1 MAMTLAHQKIKDKM
15 PDKPFRI
22 LSIDGG
28 GIRGV
33 FPAMLLAN
41 FEAELKSKG
50 VANWQAYQNFD
61 LICGTST
68 GGIMSIALS
77 LGIPAQEIYDLYL
90 QNAKLIFGGKKHW
103 SKQLFVS
110 GHDRNAL
117 EQLVREKFKEIK
129 NGKEDPRLE
138 ACKTPVMVT
147 IYDLLEGRPSVLK
160 SKYHPAFVRD
170 YHIPAYQAALATS
183 AAPTY
188 FDPYSGNYTDLKGI
202 EQPFQNKIDGGVF
215 ANNPTLNGIVEAQKA
230 FEVEL
235 KDLAVLSLGTGH
247 QKFSDAGIK
256 TNKGLLKLLGIKKE
270 TSIRKK
276 FGIWYWM
283 MADKKKRL
291 IDIFMQ
297 GQTQQ
302 VQNLISLLKNGIDR
316 REPDNFT
323 YLRIDTQLND
333 NCKIEMDE
341 TDKDKI
347 RKLAEKA
354 TIEFQNNATNIINNF
369 GNGNRKNDY

>member
-1 MAMTLAHQKIKDKM
+1 MEV
-15 PDKPFRI
+15 KPFRI

-41 FEAELKSKG
+41 YEAELKSKG
-50 VANWQAYQNFD
+50 AENWQVYQNFD

-68 GGIMSIALS
+68 GGIMAIALG
-77 LGIPAQEIYDLYL
+77 LGIPAIDIHKLYL
-90 QNAKLIFGGKKHW
+90 ENAHTIFGGKKHW
-103 SKQLFVS
+103 SRQLFVS
-110 GHDRNAL
+110 GHKRDEL
-117 EQLVREKFKEIK
+117 ERLVRNKFKEVK
-129 NGKEDPRLE
+129 NNEEDPRLE
-138 ACKTPVMVT
+138 DCKTAVMVP

-202 EQPFQNKIDGGVF
+202 EQTFQNKIDGGVF
-215 ANNPTLNGIVEAQKA
+215 ANNPTLNGIIEAQKS
-230 FEVEL
+230 FKVDL

-256 TNKGLLKLLGIKKE
+256 TNNGILKLLGIKKK

-276 FGIWYWM
+276 FGIRYWM
-283 MADKKKRL
+283 MADGKKRL
-291 IDIFMQ
+291 IDVFMQ
-297 GQTQQ
+297 GQSQQ
-302 VQNLISLLKNGIDR
+302 VQNIISLLKNGVDR
-316 REPDNFT
+316 RETDNFT
-323 YLRIDTQLND
+323 YLRVDTQLD
-333 NCKIEMDE
+333 ETCKIEMDE
-341 TDKDKI
+341 TDQAKI
-347 RKLAEKA
+347 NKLAEKA
-354 TIEFQNNATNIINNF
+354 TIEFQNNATAIMTNF
-369 GNGNRKNDY
+369 GRNQQLEKSTQ

>member
-1 MAMTLAHQKIKDKM
+1 MLMENK
-15 PDKPFRI
+15 KPFKI

-41 FEAELKSKG
+41 YEAELKSKG
-50 VANWQAYQNFD
+50 IKNWQVYQNFH

-68 GGIMSIALS
+68 GGIMAIALS

-90 QNAKLIFGGKKHW
+90 QNAGLIFGGKKHW
-103 SKQLFVS
+103 SRQLFVS
-110 GHDRNAL
+110 GHSRNAL
-117 EQLVREKFKEIK
+117 EQLVRDKFKEVK
-129 NGKEDPRLE
+129 ENSEDPRL
-138 ACKTPVMVT
+138 ADCKTPVMVT

-170 YHIPAYQAALATS
+170 YHIPAYQAAMATS

-230 FEVEL
+230 FDVKLEN
-235 KDLAVLSLGTGH
+235 LAILSLGTGH
-247 QKFSDAGIK
+247 QKFNDAGIK
-256 TNKGLLKLLGIKKE
+256 TNRGILKFLGIKKK
-270 TSIRKK
+270 TSIRSK

-283 MADKKKRL
+283 MADGKKRM
-291 IDIFMQ
+291 IEIFMQ

-323 YLRIDTQLND
+323 YIRIDTQLD
-333 NCKIEMDE
+333 ESCKIEMDE
-341 TDKDKI
+341 TDKVKI
-347 RKLAEKA
+347 KKLAEKA
-354 TIEFQNNATNIINNF
+354 TIEFQNNATGILNNF
-369 GNGNRKNDY
+369 GGEKQLRKEQNN

>member
-1 MAMTLAHQKIKDKM
+1 MTE
-15 PDKPFRI
+15 KPFKI

-41 FEAELKSKG
+41 YEAELKSKG
-50 VANWQAYQNFD
+50 IENWQVYQNFD

-68 GGIMSIALS
+68 GGIMAIALS
-77 LGIPAQEIYDLYL
+77 LGIPAQEIYNLYL
-90 QNAKLIFGGKKHW
+90 ENAELIFGGKRHW
-103 SKQLFVS
+103 SRQLFVS
-110 GHDRNAL
+110 GHNRDAL
-117 EQLVREKFKEIK
+117 ERLVRKKFRDVKG
-129 NGKEDPRLE
+129 NDEDPRL
-138 ACKTPVMVT
+138 ADCKTPVMVT

-170 YHIPAYQAALATS
+170 YHIPAYQAAMATS

-188 FDPYSGNYTDLKGI
+188 FDPYTGNYTSLNNV
-202 EQPFQNKIDGGVF
+202 EQQSHNKIDGGVF

-230 FEVEL
+230 FDVKLEN
-235 KDLAVLSLGTGH
+235 LAILSLGTGH
-247 QKFSDAGIK
+247 QRFSDAGIK
-256 TNKGLLKLLGIKKE
+256 TNTGILKSLGLKKK
-270 TSIRKK
+270 TSIRKR

-316 REPDNFT
+316 REPDNFI
-323 YLRIDTQLND
+323 YLRIDTQLDD

-341 TDKDKI
+341 KDKAKI
-347 RKLAEKA
+347 KKLAEKA
-354 TIEFQNNATNIINNF
+354 TIEFQNNATAILNNF
-369 GNGNRKNDY
+369 GTGNRIKHEAN